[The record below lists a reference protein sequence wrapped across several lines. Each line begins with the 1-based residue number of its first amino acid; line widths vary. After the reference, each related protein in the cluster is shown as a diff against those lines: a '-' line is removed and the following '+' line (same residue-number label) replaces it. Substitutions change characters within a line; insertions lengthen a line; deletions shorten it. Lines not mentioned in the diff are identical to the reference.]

1 MDLIGLTGG
10 IATGKTTVAQM
21 LRELGATVIDADE
34 AARAVVEPGTPG
46 LQAVVEA
53 FGPEVLDGDRLD
65 RARLGEIVFG
75 DENARRRL
83 EAITHPLVRQWMAER
98 QRQAEARGDE
108 RVVLDIP
115 LLFESGLEGGMRSVI
130 LVYAPPDIQVQ
141 RLTSRNRLS
150 PDDARR
156 RVAAQ
161 MPIDEKVGRAT
172 YVIDNAGSP
181 DSTRDQ
187 VRKVWSE
194 ITASRLTGP

>member
-10 IATGKTTVAQM
+10 IATGKSTVAGM

-46 LQAVVEA
+46 LRAVIEE
-53 FGPEVLDGDRLD
+53 FGREMLDGERLD
-65 RARLGEIVFG
+65 RGRLGQLVFA
-75 DENARRRL
+75 DESARRRL
-83 EAITHPLVRQWMAER
+83 EAITHPLVREWMAER
-98 QRQAEARGDE
+98 QREAETGGEE

-115 LLFESGLEGGMRSVI
+115 LLFESGLEAGMRSVI
-130 LVYAPPDIQVQ
+130 LVYAPPEVQVE
-141 RLTSRNRLS
+141 RLVRRSGLS

-161 MPIDEKVGRAT
+161 MPIDEKAGRAT
-172 YVIDNAGSP
+172 YVIDNAGSL

-194 ITASRLTGP
+194 ITASRLSGP